1 MNTGISERDWKI
13 LRELHPI
20 AEERL
25 CQRILESL
33 RRELEQPR
41 ESAQIRYRELLGYIE
56 EQNEELSR
64 GFDDLSRSTA
74 LAQVGVIHS
83 MGLWTGAELRRFSL
97 ETLLYAEAYG
107 PIPPE

>member
-1 MNTGISERDWKI
+1 MNNGISERDWRI
-13 LRELHPI
+13 FRELHAV

-33 RRELEQPR
+33 RRELDQPG
-41 ESAQIRYRELLGYIE
+41 ESARIRYRELLGYIQ
-56 EQNEELSR
+56 EQNGELSR

-83 MGLWTGAELRRFSL
+83 MGLWTGAELRRFSP
-97 ETLLYAEAYG
+97 ETLQYAEAYG
-107 PIPPE
+107 PIPAE